1 MKYIIT
7 TAALVAMLSSV
18 SFADDYDNT
27 SVTMAAEG
35 PAYGI
40 ELSTNDT
47 TRKVS
52 VYNTNGALDLGVQL
66 LDNGTNTDY
75 NVSVGKTIEM
85 PLGSAESTF
94 ATVYASADA
103 EYNWGDS
110 YTKSEMHFT
119 PKVGAKK
126 IIGSL
131 TPFGEVGYGL
141 KSIEGDY
148 ADIDR
153 DTPFAE
159 VGTSVKLTN
168 NTSLKASVLQSM
180 NTDWKKTDR
189 ELGLKLTVQF

>member
-1 MKYIIT
+1 MKYIMS
-7 TAALVAMLSSV
+7 AALVAFMFST
-18 SFADDYDNT
+18 ANAEDYNNT

-35 PAYGI
+35 DTYGV

-66 LDNGTNTDY
+66 LDNGTNTDF
-75 NVSVGKTIEM
+75 NVSVGKTIDRSIGM
-85 PLGSAESTF
+85 PESPL
-94 ATVYASADA
+94 ATVYASAEA

-110 YTKSEMHFT
+110 FTKSEMHFT
-119 PKVGAKK
+119 PKLGAKK
-126 IIGSL
+126 ALGDL
-131 TPFGEVGYGL
+131 TPFAEVGYGF

-148 ADIDR
+148 LDIDR

-159 VGTSVKLTN
+159 IGTSVKLTDY
-168 NTSLKASVLQSM
+168 TSLKASVTQSM
-180 NTDWKKTDR
+180 NTDWEKTDR